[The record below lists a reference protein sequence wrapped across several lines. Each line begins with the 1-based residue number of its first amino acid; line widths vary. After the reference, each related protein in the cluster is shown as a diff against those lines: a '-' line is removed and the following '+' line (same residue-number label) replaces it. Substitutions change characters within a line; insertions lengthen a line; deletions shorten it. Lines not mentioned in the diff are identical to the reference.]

1 MKKDHSN
8 PGMVFFYAILQRA
21 FIFLES
27 AAAAETRLKNETIK
41 FCHTAPAKV
50 PFSFN

>member
-1 MKKDHSN
+1 MMKKDHSN
-8 PGMVFFYAILQRA
+8 QEWS
-21 FIFLES
+21 FLCASSASLYFPQVGRSSES
-27 AAAAETRLKNETIK
+27 RLKNETIK